1 MTSRM
6 TSSSSSRRHLT
17 AASLAILTALTASAA
32 STTATAVADDLPGSS
47 PAGSAGSAGSI
58 TGSLPGSLPGSSDT
72 GPGGPSTNDGLYEGR
87 VEVSDDPAEDQST
100 FTGQVFDDTNRNS
113 TLDDGEEPIAGVPVS
128 NGVDV
133 VTTDDEGRYEL
144 PAGDNLTLSVT
155 QPAGWQVPVDAD
167 NFAQFSYN
175 HLPEGSTDLKFGGLE
190 PTGDVPAA
198 VNFPMAK
205 SEATAAKDQ
214 SCPVA
219 ADTQTYDKEEVG
231 YAAKGGPADLAERND
246 YAGCGVMLLG
256 DNVGDDLSLN
266 PDLRSLYA
274 GMNGPVRALPGNHDM
289 DYDAADDSHA
299 TDTYRQDF
307 GATHYSYNVGDTHFI
322 ALDNIEYK
330 GANPDGSKNGYL
342 EKVGE
347 EQLTWLKNDLAQVDE
362 NAQVVVYSH
371 APIVNYKELI
381 TDDALDFYDAVSSHP
396 NLVTVGGHTH
406 TLEHLLAGEQR
417 QEWKDAGLSELPN
430 DQIVAGA
437 VSGDWYSGGLN
448 ENGVP
453 YAYTS
458 DAAEPGVYTLT
469 FSGDEPGTYGGYYTV
484 RGADQDHQQLIGI
497 NSPTWREWA
506 EKAQAWQDDDK
517 AGDEPSS
524 IDPLTVSAEDLKDG
538 KSFLTSSFFGGS
550 TEATVSVSFD
560 GGNAVDAEITQPA
573 TGEGEN
579 KGWEFTDPI
588 SATENLSTTGNVAQ
602 SSPHL
607 WRTAVPADL
616 TPGEH
621 TAEVT
626 ATDRYGAEYTETVT
640 FTVE

>member
-1 MTSRM
+1 M

-47 PAGSAGSAGSI
+47 PAGSAGSAGSV
-58 TGSLPGSLPGSSDT
+58 TGSLPGSLPGSSDAT
-72 GPGGPSTNDGLYEGR
+72 PSTNDGLYEGR
-87 VEVSDDPAEDQST
+87 VEVSDDAAEDQST
-100 FTGQVFDDTNRNS
+100 FTGRVFDDANRNS

-133 VTTDDEGRYEL
+133 VTTDEEGRYEL
-144 PAGDNLTLSVT
+144 PSGDNLTLSVT

-231 YAAKGGPADLAERND
+231 YAAKGGPADLAARDD

-266 PDLRSLYA
+266 PDLRSLYRN
-274 GMNGPVRALPGNHDM
+274 MNGPVRALPGNHDM

-330 GANPDGSKNGYL
+330 GANPDGSKNSYL

-347 EQLTWLKNDLAQVDE
+347 EQLTWLKNDLAQVDKD
-362 NAQVVVYSH
+362 AQVVVYSH

-381 TDDALDFYDAVSSHP
+381 TDDAAAFYDAVSSHP

-417 QEWKDAGLSELPN
+417 KEWTDARLSELPN

-469 FSGDEPGTYGGYYTV
+469 FSGDEPGTYGGYYSV
-484 RGADQDHQQLIGI
+484 RGADQAHQQLIGI
-497 NSPTWREWA
+497 NSPTWRKWA
-506 EKAQAWQDDDK
+506 EKAQAWQDADK
-517 AGDEPSS
+517 VGDAPAP

-550 TEATVSVSFD
+550 TEAKVSVSFD
-560 GGNAVDAEITQPA
+560 GGDAVDAEITQPA

-621 TAEVT
+621 TAEVA
-626 ATDRYGAEYTETVT
+626 ATDRYGAEYTETVE

>member
-1 MTSRM
+1 M

-484 RGADQDHQQLIGI
+484 RGADQAHQQLIGI
-497 NSPTWREWA
+497 NS
-506 EKAQAWQDDDK
+506 
-517 AGDEPSS
+517 
-524 IDPLTVSAEDLKDG
+524 
-538 KSFLTSSFFGGS
+538 
-550 TEATVSVSFD
+550 
-560 GGNAVDAEITQPA
+560 
-573 TGEGEN
+573 
-579 KGWEFTDPI
+579 
-588 SATENLSTTGNVAQ
+588 
-602 SSPHL
+602 
-607 WRTAVPADL
+607 
-616 TPGEH
+616 
-621 TAEVT
+621 
-626 ATDRYGAEYTETVT
+626 
-640 FTVE
+640 

>member
-1 MTSRM
+1 M

-58 TGSLPGSLPGSSDT
+58 TGSLPGSLPGCSDT
-72 GPGGPSTNDGLYEGR
+72 GPGGPSPPDGLYEGR

-100 FTGQVFDDTNRNS
+100 FTGRVFDDTNRNS

-289 DYDAADDSHA
+289 DYDAADASHA

-322 ALDNIEYK
+322 ALDTIEDK

-342 EKVGE
+342 EKVG
-347 EQLTWLKNDLAQVDE
+347 
-362 NAQVVVYSH
+362 
-371 APIVNYKELI
+371 
-381 TDDALDFYDAVSSHP
+381 
-396 NLVTVGGHTH
+396 
-406 TLEHLLAGEQR
+406 
-417 QEWKDAGLSELPN
+417 
-430 DQIVAGA
+430 
-437 VSGDWYSGGLN
+437 
-448 ENGVP
+448 
-453 YAYTS
+453 
-458 DAAEPGVYTLT
+458 
-469 FSGDEPGTYGGYYTV
+469 
-484 RGADQDHQQLIGI
+484 
-497 NSPTWREWA
+497 
-506 EKAQAWQDDDK
+506 
-517 AGDEPSS
+517 
-524 IDPLTVSAEDLKDG
+524 
-538 KSFLTSSFFGGS
+538 
-550 TEATVSVSFD
+550 
-560 GGNAVDAEITQPA
+560 
-573 TGEGEN
+573 
-579 KGWEFTDPI
+579 
-588 SATENLSTTGNVAQ
+588 
-602 SSPHL
+602 
-607 WRTAVPADL
+607 
-616 TPGEH
+616 
-621 TAEVT
+621 
-626 ATDRYGAEYTETVT
+626 
-640 FTVE
+640 

>member
-58 TGSLPGSLPGSSDT
+58 TGSLPGSSDAA
-72 GPGGPSTNDGLYEGR
+72 PSTNDGLYEGR
-87 VEVSDDPAEDQST
+87 VEVSDDAAEDQST
-100 FTGQVFDDTNRNS
+100 FTGRVFDDANRNS

-133 VTTDDEGRYEL
+133 VTTDEEGRYEL
-144 PAGDNLTLSVT
+144 PSGDNLTLSVT

-175 HLPEGSTDLKFGGLE
+175 HLPEGSTDLTFGGLE

-266 PDLRSLYA
+266 PDLRSLYRN
-274 GMNGPVRALPGNHDM
+274 MNGPVRALPGNHDM

-330 GANPDGSKNGYL
+330 GANPDGSKNSYL

-381 TDDALDFYDAVSSHP
+381 TDDAAAFYDAVSSHP

-417 QEWKDAGLSELPN
+417 QEWTDAGLSELPN

-506 EKAQAWQDDDK
+506 EKAQAWQDNDK
-517 AGDEPSS
+517 AGDEPASV
-524 IDPLTVSAEDLKDG
+524 DPLKVSAEDLKDG

-560 GGNAVDAEITQPA
+560 GGDAVDAEITQPA
-573 TGEGEN
+573 TGESEN

-588 SATENLSTTGNVAQ
+588 SATQNLSTTGNVAQ

-621 TAEVT
+621 TAEAA
-626 ATDRYGAEYTETVT
+626 ATDRYGAEYAETVT

>member
-47 PAGSAGSAGSI
+47 PAGSAGSAGSV
-58 TGSLPGSLPGSSDT
+58 TGSLPGSLPGSSDAT
-72 GPGGPSTNDGLYEGR
+72 PSTNDGLYEGR
-87 VEVSDDPAEDQST
+87 VEVSDDAAEDQST
-100 FTGQVFDDTNRNS
+100 FTGRVFDDANRNS

-133 VTTDDEGRYEL
+133 VTTDEEGRYEL
-144 PAGDNLTLSVT
+144 PSGDNLTLSVT

-175 HLPEGSTDLKFGGLE
+175 HLPEGSTDLTFGGLE

-266 PDLRSLYA
+266 PDLRSLYRN
-274 GMNGPVRALPGNHDM
+274 MNGPVRALPGNHDM

-330 GANPDGSKNGYL
+330 GANPDGSKNSYL

-381 TDDALDFYDAVSSHP
+381 TDDAAAFYDAVSSHP

-506 EKAQAWQDDDK
+506 EKAQAWQDADK
-517 AGDEPSS
+517 VGDAPAP

-560 GGNAVDAEITQPA
+560 GGAAVDAEITQPA

-588 SATENLSTTGNVAQ
+588 SATQNLSTTGNVAQ